1 MIKQKLTLS
10 VGLVSLLLGSL
21 VAFPHRANAGQVVVP
36 GTTPDSSTTSGDTF
50 SITTITTTVIQGLS
64 GVISS
69 PGPVRGSFVLTVTQ
83 TIQIALNS
91 FATNLFSQTTVTT
104 TTIRGQVREL
114 FTRRGGN
121 TPALASR
128 TTTNLLGY
136 GVSSIRVSTLFVAL
150 SNVCVLTQA
159 STPGTPVAQLTPE
172 LVASTKGLKADSQVA
187 QAGDLAT
194 VDINKLNEAIEA
206 YNAIVK
212 ESDPVTLQKLSQ
224 DETFVEIG
232 RILKEFRASLV

>member
-64 GVISS
+64 GVFGS
-69 PGPVRGSFVLTVTQ
+69 PGLIRGSFVLTVTQ
-83 TIQIALNS
+83 SIQLALNNVAS
-91 FATNLFSQTTVTT
+91 TLFSQTTVTT
-104 TTIRGQVREL
+104 IRGEVREL
-114 FTRRGGN
+114 FARRGRDVITVTN
-121 TPALASR
+121 RIR
-128 TTTNLLGY
+128 TNWLGY
-136 GVSSIRVSTLFVAL
+136 GVREIHINTLLVTL
-150 SNVCVLTQA
+150 SQVCTVIQT

-172 LVASTKGLKADSQVA
+172 LVASIKGLKADSKIA
-187 QAGDLAT
+187 QSGDLAT
-194 VDINKLNEAIEA
+194 VDINQLNAAIEA
-206 YNAIVK
+206 YNVIVK
-212 ESDPVTLQKLSQ
+212 DSDPVTLQKLSQ